1 VRAFA
6 DRIYDA
12 NAKVPITAD
21 SAFRWGKVIGLK
33 RVADEAIGAIP
44 SIKTTMAVRHAG
56 NAVGSETTG
65 WEIRYDESSNEQ
77 TLNVLLN
84 QGRSRPYPLHV
95 REHGEAKRMFTR
107 STIRVHDG
115 PIAGGGASTGS
126 QPEKIHGAAPFPRLL
141 RRNCRL

>member
-1 VRAFA
+1 MPRSLL
-6 DRIYDA
+6 
-12 NAKVPITAD
+12 PLT
-21 SAFRWGKVIGLK
+21 FRWGKVIGLK

-65 WEIRYDESSNEQ
+65 WEIRYDEASNEQ

-84 QGRSRPYPLHV
+84 YRRSRLYSLHV
-95 REHGEAKRMFTR
+95 RERGEAKRMFTR
-107 STIRVHDG
+107 STDTIRVHDG
-115 PIAGGGASTGS
+115 SIAGGGASTGS

-141 RRNCRL
+141 HRNCRL